1 MAKLTESKFTITGK
15 SGNVYEFYIYDMDTV
30 FKDVGGIYIFTKRT
44 SNNDKFSHDLIYC
57 GKTDDLSTRFNN
69 HHKEDCVKK
78 NEANCI
84 CVKTVTSEKERT
96 NIEEDILLGNN
107 FKCNEVLNK

>member
-15 SGNVYEFYIYDMDTV
+15 SGNVYEFNIYDMETIYNN
-30 FKDVGGIYIFTKRT
+30 VGGIYIFTKRT
-44 SNNDKFSHDLIYC
+44 INNNNFSHDLIYC

-69 HHKEDCVKK
+69 HHKVGCIKK

-84 CVKTVTSEKERT
+84 CVKKVTSEEERT
-96 NIEEDILLGNN
+96 YIEEDILQGNN
-107 FKCNEVLNK
+107 FKCNEVLN